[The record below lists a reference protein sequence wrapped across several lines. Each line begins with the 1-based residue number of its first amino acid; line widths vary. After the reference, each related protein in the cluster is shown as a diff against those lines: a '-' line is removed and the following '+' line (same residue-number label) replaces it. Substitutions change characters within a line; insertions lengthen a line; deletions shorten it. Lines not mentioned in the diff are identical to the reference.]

1 MADRRTQ
8 GTDYDQDRA
17 QMAYGGPDGAMHHMH
32 SGSGAGAHPVQAPP
46 GMQYSHQQQLYYQ
59 QQQML
64 LMQQAGQQYQ
74 YAHVVQAPAPAPAH
88 AQAPQQYQQYH
99 QQAAPQQ
106 SIHQAMAGQHSPGSQ
121 FAPQTANSG
130 SALLAQQMRRMRQSP
145 AGGGLACDGDG
156 REEMSVDAPGAF
168 PRPLGDGAAAGSLT
182 RRNAFLDT
190 IDPAIRRKV
199 EAAQVYFLEY
209 YVDHLQYIANRR
221 RRLEDFKSAIRSVQT
236 TRQHVQDSWS
246 SHCGNESSI
255 LRRRR
260 NRTREREFD
269 ILAQIGQGG
278 YGQVFLARKRDT
290 GEVCALKKMAKK
302 LLVKLGEVQHILTE
316 RDILRTS
323 KSEWLVRL
331 LYSFQDQQSL
341 YLAMEYVPGGDVRTL
356 LNQNGILRHQ
366 IARFYIA
373 EMMVAVAALHAFG
386 YFHRDLKP
394 ENFLVDAMGHIKLTD
409 FGLSHGHLSRPTL
422 EAMKKKL
429 DRIKDQ
435 EIVYHSSSEKR
446 SFYKS
451 MRQEEMPRAY
461 SIVGSPDYM
470 APEILY
476 TSLVMDQQKKKKKQ
490 APGAET
496 SAHAQLGDA
505 HLGYDFRVDY
515 WSLGCILYEFL
526 SSYAPFTGPSADDVW
541 RNVYHWSK
549 AFHRPEFDSKEAE
562 DNLQPE
568 AWDLITRLVSH
579 RSERL
584 CSVNEAATHPY
595 FRGMALGSLR
605 STEQPPFVPEL
616 QSETDK
622 AYFDDF
628 SNPNDMELYRDVY
641 NKRKELDSLVDSHA
655 PSDAVDPAA
664 FIGFTYRHNRQSRNF

>member
-1 MADRRTQ
+1 MT
-8 GTDYDQDRA
+8 G
-17 QMAYGGPDGAMHHMH
+17 H
-32 SGSGAGAHPVQAPP
+32 S
-46 GMQYSHQQQLYYQ
+46 
-59 QQQML
+59 
-64 LMQQAGQQYQ
+64 
-74 YAHVVQAPAPAPAH
+74 PAA
-88 AQAPQQYQQYH
+88 
-99 QQAAPQQ
+99 
-106 SIHQAMAGQHSPGSQ
+106 PGSQ
-121 FAPQTANSG
+121 GTGSNSV
-130 SALLAQQMRRMRQSP
+130 LLAQQVRRMRHPP
-145 AGGGLACDGDG
+145 AA
-156 REEMSVDAPGAF
+156 S
-168 PRPLGDGAAAGSLT
+168 GAARDAGDVGDTSGAGRAGEAGSVT

-209 YVDHLQYIANRR
+209 YVDQLTYIASRR
-221 RRLEDFKSAIRSVQT
+221 RRLDDFKNAVRSAHT
-236 TRQHVQDSWS
+236 TRQHVQDSWA
-246 SHCGNESSI
+246 SHCASEAAI

-290 GEVCALKKMAKK
+290 GEVCALKKMAKS
-302 LLVKLGEVQHILTE
+302 LLVRLGEVQHILTE

-323 KSEWLVRL
+323 RSEWLVKL

-373 EMMVAVAALHAFG
+373 EMLVAVAALHSFG

-394 ENFLVDAMGHIKLTD
+394 ENFLVDASGHVKLTD

-422 EAMKKKL
+422 DAMRKKL
-429 DRIKDQ
+429 DRVKDQ
-435 EIVYHSSSEKR
+435 EPAFHSSSEKR
-446 SFYKS
+446 SFCRA
-451 MRQEEMPRAY
+451 MRGDDMPRAF

-476 TSLVMDQQKKKKKQ
+476 TSLAVDQKKKRRPDPR
-490 APGAET
+490 AP
-496 SAHAQLGDA
+496 DA
-505 HLGYDFRVDY
+505 PQGYDFRVDY

-526 SSYAPFTGPSADDVW
+526 ASYAPFAGPSADDVW

-549 AFHRPEFDSKEAE
+549 AFRRPEFDSQEAE
-562 DNLQPE
+562 DNLRPE
-568 AWDLITRLVSH
+568 AWDLISRLVTH
-579 RSERL
+579 CDKRL
-584 CSVNEAATHPY
+584 CSVNEASAHPY
-595 FRGMALGSLR
+595 FRGMALNALR
-605 STEQPPFVPEL
+605 ATELPPFVPEL
-616 QSETDK
+616 QSDTDK

-641 NKRKELDSLVDSHA
+641 NKRKELDSLVDPA
-655 PSDAVDPAA
+655 AADAVDPAA
-664 FIGFTYRHNRQSRNF
+664 FVGFTYRHNRQHRHF

>member
-1 MADRRTQ
+1 MTVDGNDSVGV
-8 GTDYDQDRA
+8 GT
-17 QMAYGGPDGAMHHMH
+17 YGGG
-32 SGSGAGAHPVQAPP
+32 GS
-46 GMQYSHQQQLYYQ
+46 M
-59 QQQML
+59 
-64 LMQQAGQQYQ
+64 
-74 YAHVVQAPAPAPAH
+74 
-88 AQAPQQYQQYH
+88 
-99 QQAAPQQ
+99 
-106 SIHQAMAGQHSPGSQ
+106 
-121 FAPQTANSG
+121 
-130 SALLAQQMRRMRQSP
+130 
-145 AGGGLACDGDG
+145 
-156 REEMSVDAPGAF
+156 
-168 PRPLGDGAAAGSLT
+168 T

-190 IDPAIRRKV
+190 IDPTIRRKV

-209 YVDHLQYIANRR
+209 YVDHLTYVANRR
-221 RRLEDFKSAIRSVQT
+221 MRLGEFKHAIQSVRTSA
-236 TRQHVQDSWS
+236 QHVQDSWRD
-246 SHCGNESSI
+246 HCIRETAI

-323 KSEWLVRL
+323 KSPWLVKL
-331 LYSFQDQQSL
+331 LYSFQDNQFL

-356 LNQNGILRHQ
+356 LNQNGILRHH

-373 EMMVAVAALHAFG
+373 EMMVAVAALHSFG

-394 ENFLVDAMGHIKLTD
+394 ENYIIDASGHVKLTD

-429 DRIKDQ
+429 DKVKDQ
-435 EIVYHSSSEKR
+435 EVVYHSSSEKR
-446 SFYKS
+446 SFYKG
-451 MRQEEMPRAY
+451 MRQDDMPRAY

-476 TSLVMDQQKKKKKQ
+476 TSLAIDQKKKHA
-490 APGAET
+490 APTDGSPFAR
-496 SAHAQLGDA
+496 HDDA
-505 HLGYDFRVDY
+505 TIGYDLRVDY

-526 SSYAPFTGPSADDVW
+526 ASYAPFTGPVPDDVW
-541 RNVYHWSK
+541 RNVYHWTK
-549 AFHRPEFDSKEAE
+549 AFQRPEFESAEAAE
-562 DNLQPE
+562 NMTAD
-568 AWDLITRLVSH
+568 AWNMISCLISHRDTRLS
-579 RSERL
+579 SI
-584 CSVNEAATHPY
+584 NEAKAHPY
-595 FRGMALGSLR
+595 FQGMDLLHLR
-605 STEQPPFVPEL
+605 ETERPPFVPEL

-641 NKRKELDSLVDSHA
+641 NKRKELDSL
-655 PSDAVDPAA
+655 
-664 FIGFTYRHNRQSRNF
+664 

>member
-1 MADRRTQ
+1 MADRLAQ
-8 GTDYDQDRA
+8 GTDYDQDRTQHMPFA
-17 QMAYGGPDGAMHHMH
+17 PADGMIYHMF
-32 SGSGAGAHPVQAPP
+32 SSPGS
-46 GMQYSHQQQLYYQ
+46 QQPQQSQQVHYQ
-59 QQQML
+59 QQQQQQQIA
-64 LMQQAGQQYQ
+64 MQQ
-74 YAHVVQAPAPAPAH
+74 
-88 AQAPQQYQQYH
+88 H
-99 QQAAPQQ
+99 QVMMHQPTH
-106 SIHQAMAGQHSPGSQ
+106 SIHQAIASQNASVGKLMAQAGSG
-121 FAPQTANSG
+121 TNSG
-130 SALLAQQMRRMRQSP
+130 GLVAAQQMRRKRQNQHVAEGHS
-145 AGGGLACDGDG
+145 GGEAMAV
-156 REEMSVDAPGAF
+156 EAV
-168 PRPLGDGAAAGSLT
+168 GSMT

-209 YVDHLQYIANRR
+209 YVDHLTYIANRR
-221 RRLEDFKSAIRSVQT
+221 RRLGDFKNAIRSVHT

-246 SHCGNESSI
+246 SHCMNESSI

-290 GEVCALKKMAKK
+290 GEVCALKKMAKQ

-323 KSEWLVRL
+323 KSEWLVKL

-373 EMMVAVAALHAFG
+373 EMLVAVAALHSFG

-394 ENFLVDAMGHIKLTD
+394 ENFLVDANGHIKLTD

-429 DRIKDQ
+429 DRVKDQ
-435 EIVYHSSSEKR
+435 EVIYHSSSEKR
-446 SFYKS
+446 SFYKN
-451 MRQEEMPRAY
+451 MRQDDMPRAY

-476 TSLVMDQQKKKKKQ
+476 TSLAMDQQRKKKPA
-490 APGAET
+490 APQPLA
-496 SAHAQLGDA
+496 DA

-526 SSYAPFTGPSADDVW
+526 ASYAPFTGPTPDDVW
-541 RNVYHWSK
+541 RNVYHWGK
-549 AFHRPEFDSKEAE
+549 AFHRPEFDSAEAE
-562 DNLQPE
+562 GNLHPE
-568 AWDLITRLVSH
+568 AWDLIRRLVSH
-579 RSERL
+579 RNERL
-584 CSVNEAATHPY
+584 CSVNEAAAHPY
-595 FRGMALGSLR
+595 FHAMNLLTLR
-605 STEQPPFVPEL
+605 ASERPPFVPEL
-616 QSETDK
+616 QSDTDK

-641 NKRKELDSLVDSHA
+641 NKRKELDSLADA
-655 PSDAVDPAA
+655 PSAADGVDPAA
-664 FIGFTYRHNRQSRNF
+664 FIGFTYRHNRLNRNL

>member
-1 MADRRTQ
+1 M
-8 GTDYDQDRA
+8 
-17 QMAYGGPDGAMHHMH
+17 
-32 SGSGAGAHPVQAPP
+32 
-46 GMQYSHQQQLYYQ
+46 
-59 QQQML
+59 
-64 LMQQAGQQYQ
+64 
-74 YAHVVQAPAPAPAH
+74 
-88 AQAPQQYQQYH
+88 
-99 QQAAPQQ
+99 
-106 SIHQAMAGQHSPGSQ
+106 
-121 FAPQTANSG
+121 
-130 SALLAQQMRRMRQSP
+130 
-145 AGGGLACDGDG
+145 
-156 REEMSVDAPGAF
+156 
-168 PRPLGDGAAAGSLT
+168 T

-209 YVDHLQYIANRR
+209 YVDHLTYIANRR
-221 RRLEDFKSAIRSVQT
+221 RRLEDFKNAIRSVHT

-246 SHCGNESSI
+246 NHCMNESSI

-323 KSEWLVRL
+323 KSEWLVKL

-373 EMMVAVAALHAFG
+373 EMLVSVSALHSFG

-394 ENFLVDAMGHIKLTD
+394 ENFLVDAKGHIKLTD

-429 DRIKDQ
+429 DKVKDQ
-435 EIVYHSSSEKR
+435 EVIYHSSSEKR
-446 SFYKS
+446 SFYKN

-476 TSLVMDQQKKKKKQ
+476 TSL
-490 APGAET
+490 
-496 SAHAQLGDA
+496 LGDA

-526 SSYAPFTGPSADDVW
+526 ASYAPFTGPSADDVW

-549 AFHRPEFDSKEAE
+549 AFHRPEFDSSEAE
-562 DNLQPE
+562 ENLRPE
-568 AWDLITRLVSH
+568 AWDFIRRLVCH
-579 RSERL
+579 RTERM
-584 CSVNEAATHPY
+584 CSVNEASTHPY
-595 FRGMALGSLR
+595 FQGMNLKSLR
-605 STEQPPFVPEL
+605 SSEKPPFVPEL

-641 NKRKELDSLVDSHA
+641 NKRKELDSLVDNQASA
-655 PSDAVDPAA
+655 DGVDPAA
-664 FIGFTYRHNRQSRNF
+664 FIGFTYRHNRLNRNF

>member
-1 MADRRTQ
+1 
-8 GTDYDQDRA
+8 
-17 QMAYGGPDGAMHHMH
+17 
-32 SGSGAGAHPVQAPP
+32 
-46 GMQYSHQQQLYYQ
+46 
-59 QQQML
+59 
-64 LMQQAGQQYQ
+64 
-74 YAHVVQAPAPAPAH
+74 
-88 AQAPQQYQQYH
+88 
-99 QQAAPQQ
+99 
-106 SIHQAMAGQHSPGSQ
+106 
-121 FAPQTANSG
+121 
-130 SALLAQQMRRMRQSP
+130 MRQSP
-145 AGGGLACDGDG
+145 ATGTGGGQADRGELGDG
-156 REEMSVDAPGAF
+156 REDMVADTVGAF
-168 PRPLGDGAAAGSLT
+168 ARPVGDAGSMT

-209 YVDHLQYIANRR
+209 YVDHLTYVANRR

-246 SHCGNESSI
+246 SHCASESTI

-373 EMMVAVAALHAFG
+373 EMLVAVAALHSFG

-394 ENFLVDAMGHIKLTD
+394 ENFLIDASGHIKLTD

-429 DRIKDQ
+429 DRVKDQ
-435 EIVYHSSSEKR
+435 EVIYHSSSEKR
-446 SFYKS
+446 SFYKN

-490 APGAET
+490 QASRDGGTSADAP
-496 SAHAQLGDA
+496 AHAQLADA

-562 DNLQPE
+562 ENLAPE
-568 AWDLITRLVSH
+568 AWDLIKRLVCH
-579 RSERL
+579 RTERL
-584 CSVNEAATHPY
+584 CSVNEATTHPY
-595 FRGMALGSLR
+595 FRGMALANLR

-641 NKRKELDSLVDSHA
+641 NKRKELDSLVDNQPA
-655 PSDAVDPAA
+655 GGDGVDPAA
-664 FIGFTYRHNRQSRNF
+664 FIGFTYRHNRHNRNF

>member
-17 QMAYGGPDGAMHHMH
+17 QMAFSGSDGMMHHMF
-32 SGSGAGAHPVQAPP
+32 SGSGGGPGAGPAAHQA
-46 GMQYSHQQQLYYQ
+46 QYSQQQQQLYYQ
-59 QQQML
+59 QQM
-64 LMQQAGQQYQ
+64 MQQAGQQYQ
-74 YAHVVQAPAPAPAH
+74 YAHQ
-88 AQAPQQYQQYH
+88 AQAPLQQHQYH
-99 QQAAPQQ
+99 QQAAPQ
-106 SIHQAMAGQHSPGSQ
+106 SIHQAMVGQHSPASQ
-121 FAPQTANSG
+121 FAPQTGSG
-130 SALLAQQMRRMRQSP
+130 SSALLAQQMRRMRQSP
-145 AGGGLACDGDG
+145 AAGTGIADRSEFGDG
-156 REEMSVDAPGAF
+156 REDMAVDAAGAF
-168 PRPLGDGAAAGSLT
+168 SRPTGEGGAGSMT

-209 YVDHLQYIANRR
+209 YVDHLTYIANRR
-221 RRLEDFKSAIRSVQT
+221 RRLEDFKSAIRSVHT

-246 SHCGNESSI
+246 SHCANESSI

-373 EMMVAVAALHAFG
+373 EMLVAVAALHSFG

-435 EIVYHSSSEKR
+435 EVIYHSSSEKR

-490 APGAET
+490 QQGSRDGAGSSET
-496 SAHAQLGDA
+496 PAHAQLGDA

-562 DNLQPE
+562 DNLEPE
-568 AWDLITRLVSH
+568 AWDLITRLVCH
-579 RSERL
+579 RTERL
-584 CSVNEAATHPY
+584 CSVNEAGTHPY

-605 STEQPPFVPEL
+605 ATEQPPFVPEL

-641 NKRKELDSLVDSHA
+641 NKRKELDSLVDSQA
-655 PSDAVDPAA
+655 ASSDAVDPAA
-664 FIGFTYRHNRQSRNF
+664 FIGFTYRHNRQNRNF

>member
-1 MADRRTQ
+1 MADRTAQ
-8 GTDYDQDRA
+8 GTDHDQNQNRVRMPFA
-17 QMAYGGPDGAMHHMH
+17 AADGAMYHLFSSH
-32 SGSGAGAHPVQAPP
+32 GAQQPQG
-46 GMQYSHQQQLYYQ
+46 QQLHFQ
-59 QQQML
+59 QQQQHQM
-64 LMQQAGQQYQ
+64 MAAQQ
-74 YAHVVQAPAPAPAH
+74 HRPPATH
-88 AQAPQQYQQYH
+88 
-99 QQAAPQQ
+99 
-106 SIHQAMAGQHSPGSQ
+106 SIHQAIASQNGAAGKVAGP
-121 FAPQTANSG
+121 ANGGNSNG
-130 SALLAQQMRRMRQSP
+130 NGNGGLAAQQMRRKRHP
-145 AGGGLACDGDG
+145 EGVPGLGGGSSSGGDT
-156 REEMSVDAPGAF
+156 MAD
-168 PRPLGDGAAAGSLT
+168 AAGSMT

-209 YVDHLQYIANRR
+209 YVDHLTYVANRR
-221 RRLEDFKSAIRSVQT
+221 RRLGDFKNAIRSVQT

-246 SHCGNESSI
+246 SHCVNESSI

-290 GEVCALKKMAKK
+290 GEVCALKKMAKQ

-323 KSEWLVRL
+323 KSEWLVKL

-373 EMMVAVAALHAFG
+373 EMLVAVAALHSFG

-394 ENFLVDAMGHIKLTD
+394 ENFLVDAKGHIKLTD

-429 DRIKDQ
+429 DKVKDQ
-435 EIVYHSSSEKR
+435 EVVYHSSNEKR
-446 SFYKS
+446 SFYKN
-451 MRQEEMPRAY
+451 MRQDDMPRAF

-476 TSLVMDQQKKKKKQ
+476 TSLAMDQQKKKKKQ
-490 APGAET
+490 QQQQQTDAPQQTPQPLA
-496 SAHAQLGDA
+496 DA

-526 SSYAPFTGPSADDVW
+526 ASYAPFTGPSADDVW

-549 AFHRPEFDSKEAE
+549 AFHRPEFDSAEAE
-562 DNLQPE
+562 DNLRPE
-568 AWDLITRLVSH
+568 AWDLIRRLVSH
-579 RSERL
+579 RNERL
-584 CSVNEAATHPY
+584 CSVNEAAAHPY
-595 FRGMALGSLR
+595 FHAVNLNTLR
-605 STEQPPFVPEL
+605 ASERPPFVPEL
-616 QSETDK
+616 QSDTDK

-641 NKRKELDSLVDSHA
+641 NKRKELDSLVDGPSA
-655 PSDAVDPAA
+655 SDAVDPAA
-664 FIGFTYRHNRQSRNF
+664 FIGFTYRHNRLNRNF

>member
-1 MADRRTQ
+1 
-8 GTDYDQDRA
+8 
-17 QMAYGGPDGAMHHMH
+17 
-32 SGSGAGAHPVQAPP
+32 
-46 GMQYSHQQQLYYQ
+46 
-59 QQQML
+59 
-64 LMQQAGQQYQ
+64 
-74 YAHVVQAPAPAPAH
+74 
-88 AQAPQQYQQYH
+88 
-99 QQAAPQQ
+99 
-106 SIHQAMAGQHSPGSQ
+106 
-121 FAPQTANSG
+121 
-130 SALLAQQMRRMRQSP
+130 MRQNPTTNNS
-145 AGGGLACDGDG
+145 ANCNTNANGARTDSGEG
-156 REEMSVDAPGAF
+156 MVVDSPGAF
-168 PRPLGDGAAAGSLT
+168 ARPIGGGNEAAGGVGLGVMGSSSGGTHNAAGSMT

-209 YVDHLQYIANRR
+209 YVDHLTYIANRR
-221 RRLEDFKSAIRSVQT
+221 RRLEDFKNAIRSVQT
-236 TRQHVQDSWS
+236 TRQHVQDSWTT
-246 SHCGNESSI
+246 HCVNESSI

-323 KSEWLVRL
+323 KSEWLVKL

-373 EMMVAVAALHAFG
+373 EMIVAVAALHSFG

-429 DRIKDQ
+429 DKVKDQ
-435 EIVYHSSSEKR
+435 EIIYHSSSEKR

-451 MRQEEMPRAY
+451 MRQDEMPRAY

-476 TSLVMDQQKKKKKQ
+476 TSL
-490 APGAET
+490 
-496 SAHAQLGDA
+496 LGDA

-526 SSYAPFTGPSADDVW
+526 ASYAPFTGPSADDVW

-549 AFHRPEFDSKEAE
+549 AFHRPEFDSQEAE
-562 DNLQPE
+562 ENLRPD
-568 AWDLITRLVSH
+568 AWDLISRLVSH

-584 CSVNEAATHPY
+584 CSVNEAMAHPY
-595 FRGMALGSLR
+595 FRGMAMGSLR
-605 STEQPPFVPEL
+605 ATEQPPFVPEL

-641 NKRKELDSLVDSHA
+641 NKRKELDTLVDSQPA
-655 PSDAVDPAA
+655 NEAIDPAA
-664 FIGFTYRHNRQSRNF
+664 FIGFTYRHNRVNRNF

>member
-1 MADRRTQ
+1 M
-8 GTDYDQDRA
+8 
-17 QMAYGGPDGAMHHMH
+17 
-32 SGSGAGAHPVQAPP
+32 
-46 GMQYSHQQQLYYQ
+46 
-59 QQQML
+59 
-64 LMQQAGQQYQ
+64 
-74 YAHVVQAPAPAPAH
+74 
-88 AQAPQQYQQYH
+88 
-99 QQAAPQQ
+99 
-106 SIHQAMAGQHSPGSQ
+106 
-121 FAPQTANSG
+121 
-130 SALLAQQMRRMRQSP
+130 
-145 AGGGLACDGDG
+145 
-156 REEMSVDAPGAF
+156 
-168 PRPLGDGAAAGSLT
+168 T

-209 YVDHLQYIANRR
+209 YVDHLTYIANRR
-221 RRLEDFKSAIRSVQT
+221 RRLEDFKNAIRSVRT
-236 TRQHVQDSWS
+236 TAQHVQDSWH
-246 SHCGNESSI
+246 SHCLNESAI

-302 LLVKLGEVQHILTE
+302 LLVKLGEVEHILTE

-323 KSEWLVRL
+323 KSEWLVKL
-331 LYSFQDQQSL
+331 LYSFQDQRSL

-356 LNQNGILRHQ
+356 LNQNGILRDQ

-373 EMMVAVAALHAFG
+373 EMLVAVSALHSFG

-394 ENFLVDAMGHIKLTD
+394 ENFLVDASGHIKLTD

-429 DRIKDQ
+429 DRVKDQ
-435 EIVYHSSSEKR
+435 DLIYHSSSEKR
-446 SFYKS
+446 SFYRS
-451 MRQEEMPRAY
+451 MRQDDMPRAY

-476 TSLVMDQQKKKKKQ
+476 TSL
-490 APGAET
+490 
-496 SAHAQLGDA
+496 A

-526 SSYAPFTGPSADDVW
+526 ASYAPFTGPSADDVW
-541 RNVYHWSK
+541 RNVYHWNK
-549 AFHRPEFDSKEAE
+549 AFQRPDFESKEAE
-562 DNLQPE
+562 DNLKPE
-568 AWDLITRLVSH
+568 AWDLISRLVCH
-579 RSERL
+579 RDERL
-584 CSVNEAATHPY
+584 SSVNEAMMHPY
-595 FRGMALGSLR
+595 FHGMSLATLR
-605 STEQPPFVPEL
+605 ATEQPPFVPEL
-616 QSETDK
+616 QSDTDK

-641 NKRKELDSLVDSHA
+641 NKRKELDSLVDNQ
-655 PSDAVDPAA
+655 PGNDGIDPAA
-664 FIGFTYRHNRQSRNF
+664 FIGFTYRHNRLSRNI